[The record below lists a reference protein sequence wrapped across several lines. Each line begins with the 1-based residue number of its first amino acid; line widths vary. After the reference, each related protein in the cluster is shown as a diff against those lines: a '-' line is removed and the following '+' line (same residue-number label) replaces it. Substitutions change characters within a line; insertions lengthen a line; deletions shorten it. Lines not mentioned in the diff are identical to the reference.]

1 MVRNST
7 GWEKNTEIVAKD
19 GIAAV
24 GKLNTALMEAEKVRF
39 SLEEEKRLETA
50 NDVAKKV
57 KLLRDTV
64 KDLTETSSFF
74 SGIASPYFKP
84 EGAES
89 EDGFIF
95 GKASVD
101 RLVDRSSRPAVWI
114 TIGIGNLVE
123 VFLISPLDGE
133 ATRQSFTYGFGR

>member
-1 MVRNST
+1 M
-7 GWEKNTEIVAKD
+7 
-19 GIAAV
+19 
-24 GKLNTALMEAEKVRF
+24 
-39 SLEEEKRLETA
+39 
-50 NDVAKKV
+50 
-57 KLLRDTV
+57 
-64 KDLTETSSFF
+64 KDLTEMSSFF
-74 SGIASPYFKP
+74 SEIASPYFKP

-95 GKASVD
+95 GKAPVD